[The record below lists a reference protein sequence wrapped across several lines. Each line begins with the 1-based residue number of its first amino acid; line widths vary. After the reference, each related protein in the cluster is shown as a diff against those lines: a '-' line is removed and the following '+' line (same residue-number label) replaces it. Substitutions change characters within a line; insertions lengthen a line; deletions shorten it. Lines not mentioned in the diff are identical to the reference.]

1 MSNPARWTRKPKPKC
16 ILRRARFAPRVVTRS
31 PPAAMTTN
39 RKAHWATWAPGDG
52 RLTMMMLGRCGG
64 SAPGQWVLQT
74 ALRIE
79 LVPAARQFQRAEI
92 FVVVLAVIAYG
103 LNDPIG
109 PLIVDTKD
117 FP

>member
-1 MSNPARWTRKPKPKC
+1 
-16 ILRRARFAPRVVTRS
+16 FAPRVVTRS
-31 PPAAMTTN
+31 PPTAMTTN
-39 RKAHWATWAPGDG
+39 RKTHWATEAAGDG

-64 SAPGQWVLQT
+64 SAPGQWVLQST
-74 ALRIE
+74 LGIK

-109 PLIVDTKD
+109 PLIVDAKEL
-117 FP
+117 PVV